1 MPAKRGDRSK
11 KEEQSYGTDPLLL
24 TPGPLTTS
32 ATVKQAMLHDYGSRD
47 NRFIELNRR
56 VCAELLSLCDAGETH
71 LCIPLQG
78 SGSFAVE
85 AMIANQ
91 LPRDGKLLNLVNG
104 AYGRRITDIC
114 RYLDRE
120 VSVLETEE
128 DQPVDVSGLDRMLA
142 ADSSITHV
150 ALVYCE
156 TTSGIVNPVKEVAE
170 VVAGHRRGLLID
182 AMSAFGALPL
192 SAADIP
198 FTALAASANKCLES
212 VPGLGFVIA
221 AKDPFPATEGNAHSL
236 SLDLYR
242 QWHYMNE
249 TGQWRFTPP
258 THCLLALDQALRELD
273 EEGGIAGRRRRYEQN
288 RRVLVGG
295 MRELGFETLLP
306 DGLQAPVIVTFLV
319 PENEAFSFPEFYRR
333 LNDLGFVIY
342 PGKLTGKNSFRIGC
356 IGNFG
361 PEQARSA
368 IAAVKKTLEEMGIGV
383 VRSAGLTHAR

>member
-1 MPAKRGDRSK
+1 M
-11 KEEQSYGTDPLLL
+11 LL

-56 VCAELLSLCDAGETH
+56 VCADLLSLCDAGDTH

-104 AYGRRITDIC
+104 AYGRRITEIC
-114 RYLDRE
+114 RYLGRE
-120 VSVLETEE
+120 VSVLETAE
-128 DQPVDVSGLDRMLA
+128 DRPVDVTRLDGTLA
-142 ADSSITHV
+142 ADGNITHV
-150 ALVYCE
+150 TLVYCE
-156 TTSGIVNPVKEVAE
+156 TTSGILNPVSDVAE
-170 VVAGHRRGLLID
+170 VVARHQRGLLID

-192 SAADIP
+192 SAAEIP
-198 FTALAASANKCLES
+198 FSALAASANKCLES

-221 AKDPFPATEGNAHSL
+221 NKASFPATGGNAHSL

-273 EEGGIAGRRRRYEQN
+273 EEGGIAGRQRRYEQN
-288 RRVLVGG
+288 CRVLVDG
-295 MRELGFETLLP
+295 MRALGFETLLP
-306 DGLQAPVIVTFLV
+306 DGLQAPVIVTFLM
-319 PENEAFSFPEFYRR
+319 PESEAFSFPEFYRR
-333 LNDLGFVIY
+333 LSDLGFVIY
-342 PGKLTGKNSFRIGC
+342 PGKLTDRDSFRIGC
-356 IGNFG
+356 IGHFG
-361 PEQARSA
+361 ADEMR
-368 IAAVKKTLEEMGIGV
+368 AAVAT
-383 VRSAGLTHAR
+383 VRQVLQELGAG